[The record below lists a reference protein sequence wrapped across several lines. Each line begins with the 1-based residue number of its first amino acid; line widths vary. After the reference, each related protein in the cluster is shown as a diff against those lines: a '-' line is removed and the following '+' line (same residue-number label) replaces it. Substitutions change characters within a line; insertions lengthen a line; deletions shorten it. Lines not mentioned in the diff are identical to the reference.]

1 MFVILLSLQLNTSA
15 GIREIDSW
23 WNKATTM
30 KFSELNIME
39 PIMRALTDKGYT
51 DPTPIQIKAIPLLLK
66 RQDVLG
72 CAQTGTGKTAAFA
85 IPIIQLITQEEDFE
99 SSKPQIRALIVTPTR
114 ELAIQIDESV
124 KAYSMHTSIKHT
136 VIFGGVKQGKQVE
149 SLKRG
154 VHILTATPGRLLDL
168 IDQGHINLNTLNFF
182 VLDEADRMLDMGFI
196 NDIRK
201 LLRIIPEKR
210 QSLFFSATMPD
221 NIVKLSNTIL
231 KNPTKIEVTPKSST
245 AETINQFVYYTNRTS
260 KGELL
265 LHILEERQIEQ
276 VLVFSRTK
284 HGADRI
290 ARNLAK
296 KGIKATSIHGDKAQN
311 QRQRA
316 LQMFKDGQIRVLVA
330 TDIAARGI
338 DIDKLKFV
346 INYEIPNMPETY
358 VHRIGRSGRA
368 GEEGTAIS
376 LCEPEENV
384 DIKAIQKLIGNKILV
399 AVNNEFPQTDKPMTD
414 AEKKQ
419 WQKEKNK
426 RKQEFFANRREA
438 KGNKKTSSSS
448 QNKRGRNNKKKSTD
462 SRKEQS
468 EGGQKPASRGQ
479 KPDSREERSENS
491 GRRSKPNNEQGGNRN
506 TKNSNSSSKNRNSS
520 NNKRKGPRNTNASD
534 ALKGKYKWPLEK

>member
-1 MFVILLSLQLNTSA
+1 MFLILLSLQLNTSA

-23 WNKATTM
+23 RKKAITM
-30 KFSELNIME
+30 KFSELNIIE
-39 PIMRALTDKGYT
+39 PIMRALKEKGYEE
-51 DPTPIQIKAIPLLLK
+51 PTPIQTKAIPLVLNRKDL
-66 RQDVLG
+66 LG

-85 IPIIQLITQEEDFE
+85 IPIIQIIDKLENFDNQ
-99 SSKPQIRALIVTPTR
+99 KPKIRSLIVTPTR
-114 ELAIQIDESV
+114 ELAIQIDENIKS
-124 KAYSMHTSIKHT
+124 YSKHTQIKHT

-149 SLKRG
+149 KLKRG

-168 IDQGHINLNTLNFF
+168 IDQGFINLSTLKLF

-196 NDIRK
+196 NDIKK
-201 LLRIIPEKR
+201 LLRIIPEQR

-231 KNPTKIEVTPKSST
+231 RNPTKIEVTPASST

-265 LHILEERQIEQ
+265 LHVMEEREIDQ

-290 ARNLAK
+290 ARNLTK
-296 KGIKATSIHGDKAQN
+296 KGIKASSIHGDKAQN
-311 QRQRA
+311 QRQKA
-316 LQMFKDGQIRVLVA
+316 LQMFKDGKIRVLVA

-384 DIKAIQKLIGNKILV
+384 DIKSIQKLIGNKIQV
-399 AVNNEFPQTDKPMTD
+399 AKNDKFPQTDKPMTE
-414 AEKKQ
+414 AEKKE
-419 WQKEKNK
+419 WQKEKQK

-438 KGNKKTSSSS
+438 KNKKNNPSNT
-448 QNKRGRNNKKKSTD
+448 QNKRGNKKKKRNSDARNT
-462 SRKEQS
+462 QS
-468 EGGQKPASRGQ
+468 EAGQKSN
-479 KPDSREERSENS
+479 SREERAERTERSE
-491 GRRSKPNNEQGGNRN
+491 RRSKPNNDQRDNNKSRN
-506 TKNSNSSSKNRNSS
+506 SEPSSKNRNSS
-520 NNKRKGPRNTNASD
+520 KKRRKGPRNTNASD
-534 ALKGKYKWPLEK
+534 KLKSKYKWPLE